1 MNMEGKVAGPAIGL
15 IVIGVLGVL
24 LTIPSFV
31 MAFIDP
37 AIFEQLFERLRE
49 LAPPEAREQLDP
61 ETFVAATRDRVGLA
75 WTAVLAGLNVFIAW
89 AGVRM
94 LSLKS
99 WTAAIVASS
108 LMMVTCCVQCCC
120 CPIGVGIGIWSL
132 IVLLDPNVK
141 QAFEAKAAA

>member
-15 IVIGVLGVL
+15 IVVGVLGVL
-24 LTIPSFV
+24 LTIPSFFV
-31 MAFIDP
+31 GMIDP
-37 AIFEQLFERLRE
+37 SIFDE
-49 LAPPEAREQLDP
+49 LQAKLPPEAREHFDVTEIIANSTSTLS
-61 ETFVAATRDRVGLA
+61 TVWNVLILVA
-75 WTAVLAGLNVFIAW
+75 NVFIAW

-108 LMMVTCCVQCCC
+108 LMLVTCCVQCCC

>member
-24 LTIPSFV
+24 LTIPSFFV
-31 MAFIDP
+31 GMIDP
-37 AIFEQLFERLRE
+37 SIFEE
-49 LAPPEAREQLDP
+49 LQKNLPPEM
-61 ETFVAATRDRVGLA
+61 RDRIDFTEIVANSTSALSAAWNVLILA
-75 WTAVLAGLNVFIAW
+75 ANVFIAW